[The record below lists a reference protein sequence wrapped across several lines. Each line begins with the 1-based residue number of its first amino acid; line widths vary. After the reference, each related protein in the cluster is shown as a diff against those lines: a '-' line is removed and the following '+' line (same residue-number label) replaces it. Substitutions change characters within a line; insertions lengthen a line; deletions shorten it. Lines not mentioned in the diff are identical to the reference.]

1 VKRCEISLILFI
13 LGCLYPISS
22 NYLSKILELLLN
34 TLVSLSLRPQDA
46 PAEELALELEQEHEI
61 KREVTTQVM
70 SWFGLLDGDSW
81 KMDVPI
87 VLAQIG
93 LGILGAYEVR
103 FRARAYHF

>member
-1 VKRCEISLILFI
+1 
-13 LGCLYPISS
+13 
-22 NYLSKILELLLN
+22 LSKILELLLN

-70 SWFGLLDGDSW
+70 SWFGLLDGESW
-81 KMDVPI
+81 KMNVPI